1 MFIAVVPFC
10 LVQPSAK
17 CVRVRLCMCVWMC
30 APMFERLNGVQTFLY
45 VEYYL
50 LITHLPIDEMHIKS
64 NWWIKVSNK
73 TVYKWV
79 IQQNT
84 KPFSMF
90 HSMWHF
96 GRFVFFLLSFS
107 GSNWFISEVWTFCKS
122 FVLRFNSSIKCWKSV
137 EHFVVVVSVFVR
149 TLFIKTCK
157 LCTKMN
163 NWFSIV
169 HIWVGFY
176 HPLIFATHFSSNFFF
191 QSHFTQL
198 NFKHTESNFI
208 FTLHDSQLLRIDIL

>member
-10 LVQPSAK
+10 SVQPSAK
-17 CVRVRLCMCVWMC
+17 CVRVRLCLCVCVCVWMC

-64 NWWIKVSNK
+64 NWWIKGSNK

-96 GRFVFFLLSFS
+96 GRFAFFLLIFWLELIHFRSL
-107 GSNWFISEVWTFCKS
+107 NILQIFC
-122 FVLRFNSSIKCWKSV
+122 
-137 EHFVVVVSVFVR
+137 
-149 TLFIKTCK
+149 
-157 LCTKMN
+157 
-163 NWFSIV
+163 
-169 HIWVGFY
+169 
-176 HPLIFATHFSSNFFF
+176 FAF
-191 QSHFTQL
+191 
-198 NFKHTESNFI
+198 
-208 FTLHDSQLLRIDIL
+208 

>member
-1 MFIAVVPFC
+1 MIWKSFLIT
-10 LVQPSAK
+10 VQSVYSRCSLLFGTAECEMCSGAIV
-17 CVRVRLCMCVWMC
+17 CVCVCVDVLC
-30 APMFERLNGVQTFLY
+30 APMFERLNGVHTFLY

-73 TVYKWV
+73 IVYKWV

-96 GRFVFFLLSFS
+96 GRSVFFFFSFS
-107 GSNWFISEVWTFCKS
+107 GTNWFISEVSTFCKS

-137 EHFVVVVSVFVR
+137 KHFVVVARVVVPVIVR

-176 HPLIFATHFSSNFFF
+176 HPLIFATHFPSKFFF
-191 QSHFTQL
+191 PKPFYSVKF
-198 NFKHTESNFI
+198 
-208 FTLHDSQLLRIDIL
+208 